1 MGGGEALGEGGEDDG
16 GEDLGEGGV
25 DEGGEDHP
33 PTRSSAPGV
42 QTAL

>member
-33 PTRSSAPGV
+33 PTRSSASGA

>member
-1 MGGGEALGEGGEDDG
+1 MGRGEALGEGGEDDG

-33 PTRSSAPGV
+33 PTRSSAPGA